1 MRWTSR
7 FDAHYSRVSDVCV
20 QALEDFAYKA
30 FSIHVRIL
38 VFLGCSDW

>member
-20 QALEDFAYKA
+20 QHLKILH
-30 FSIHVRIL
+30 FSLYILMCCL
-38 VFLGCSDW
+38 VFLA